1 MKRKLSRFL
10 ALMVITG
17 LISSTVMA
25 TPSTCGNG
33 WNCYKKAVALSKK
46 GEYQAAVKELEAAI
60 KAIPGQASFHNEL
73 AKNYEKLEKYQLAS
87 EQYAKQAAIYQA
99 KGEDVNSYL
108 GAQRKADELSSTIEF
123 YELKQASA
131 PSITLQ
137 KYEPEVG
144 AYIGAFISKENK
156 YNRREYTG
164 PKGANE
170 FLDFNE
176 LLEKKHATF
185 FDYSSVGYKLN
196 QSLGGAE
203 QDIVEAE
210 GALHIGYEPLKGL
223 DEVTETAVREY
234 AKELGA
240 LNIPIFLRYASEM
253 NGQWAPWN
261 GDPTKYIEK
270 WRMVHDV
277 FEQEAPNV
285 AMVWSPA
292 EVPLNEIDKYYPGD
306 NYVDWVGLSIYSA
319 QFENGDITKTTDQ
332 RNPLSGLDYVYNK
345 YANRK
350 PIMISEYG
358 ASHQAG
364 YGANKQDTTKFAI
377 AKMTYFYEN
386 IRIKYPRV
394 KCIQWYSAN
403 NYNIKDTS
411 KNRVNYSLLENEKVF
426 NTYKR
431 IISNDYFLSNIVN
444 GPGVEKQTTF
454 PMQSKKVTD
463 TIKVHSDITLATWIK
478 SYDLYISQVVYK
490 LGNVKIATVAIAPY
504 QVNISYDK
512 LKVGMNQ
519 LEAAAFD
526 SKGRVIKTQSIK
538 LQKS

>member
-1 MKRKLSRFL
+1 MKCRFNKFF
-10 ALMVITG
+10 G
-17 LISSTVMA
+17 LIISIGLFSNTVMA
-25 TPSTCGNG
+25 NPSTCGNG
-33 WNCYKKAVALSKK
+33 WNCYKKAITLSKK
-46 GEYQAAVKELEAAI
+46 GDYYAATRELEAAI

-73 AKNYEKLEKYQLAS
+73 AKNYEKMEKYQLAS
-87 EQYAKQAAIYQA
+87 EQYAKQAAIYKS
-99 KGEDVNSYL
+99 KGEDMNSYL
-108 GAQRKADELSSTIEF
+108 GALRKADELNSIIEF
-123 YELKQASA
+123 YELKEA
-131 PSITLQ
+131 PAPPIILQ
-137 KYEPEVG
+137 KYEPQVG

-156 YNRREYTG
+156 YNVREYMEN
-164 PKGANE
+164 KGTNK
-170 FLDFNE
+170 FLDFNQ
-176 LLEKKHATF
+176 LLGKKHATF

-203 QDIVEAE
+203 RSLIEAE

-223 DEVTETAVREY
+223 DQVTEGTVREY

-240 LNIPIFLRYASEM
+240 LKIPIFLRYASEM

-261 GDPTKYIEK
+261 GNPSKYIEK
-270 WRMVHDV
+270 WKMVHDI

-292 EVPLNEIDKYYPGD
+292 EVPINEIDKYYPGD
-306 NYVDWVGLSIYSA
+306 NYVDWVGMSIYSA
-319 QFENGDITKTTDQ
+319 QFENGDMTKTTDQ
-332 RNPLSGLDYVYNK
+332 RNPLSGLDYIYNK
-345 YANRK
+345 YASRK
-350 PIMISEYG
+350 PIMVSEYG

-364 YGANKQDTTKFAI
+364 YGINKQDTTKFAV
-377 AKMTYFYEN
+377 AKMTYFYES

-431 IISNDYFLSNIVN
+431 IISNDYFLSNIFN
-444 GPGVEKQTTF
+444 GPGVEKQVTL
-454 PMQSKKVTD
+454 PMQSKKVAGI
-463 TIKVHSDITLATWIK
+463 IKVDSDIILAAWIK
-478 SYDLYISQVVYK
+478 SYDPYVSQVVYK
-490 LGNVKIATVAIAPY
+490 LANEKIETIAIPPY
-504 QVNISYDK
+504 QIKISYDK

-519 LEAAAFD
+519 LDAVAFD
-526 SKGRVIKTQSIK
+526 SKGRVIKIQSIK